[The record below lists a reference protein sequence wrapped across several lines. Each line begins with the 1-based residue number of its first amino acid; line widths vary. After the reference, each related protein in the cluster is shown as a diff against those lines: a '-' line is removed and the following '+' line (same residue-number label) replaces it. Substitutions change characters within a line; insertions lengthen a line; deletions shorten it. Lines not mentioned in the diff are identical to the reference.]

1 MPTIKINGTSYEV
14 ESGLTLIQAC
24 DLLGIEIPRF
34 CYHEKLAIAGNCRM
48 CLVELKG
55 ANKPVPSCSQE
66 LVDGMEFIT
75 KGDNIDNIR
84 KGILEFILINHPLD
98 CPICDQGGECD
109 LQDQTIKYGLDKS
122 RYIYEKRAVK
132 DKDLGPLVKTVMTR
146 CIACTRCIRFTDEVC
161 GTYELGGL
169 NRGENIEISNYISKT
184 LTSELS
190 GNLVDICPV
199 GALTN
204 KQYAF
209 KGRPWELKHTDTIDV
224 LDATGSNIR
233 VDTLGLSVARIL
245 PRINEEI
252 NEEWL
257 GDKSR
262 YICDSL
268 HIQRLD
274 TPLIKVGNKFKEAS
288 WDEAFN
294 LIFQEIS
301 KLESQQISAIAGDFA
316 DVESMFLLKEMLLS
330 LGSTQV
336 EANQDNTIFDVTN
349 RTSYLFN
356 TTIKNIEKADS
367 ILLIGVNPKIESPI
381 INHKIRK
388 RYLQGGCKIGVIGN
402 SISLNYKYTHIGE
415 NINAIQDLIQD
426 KNPFSQLLSKSN
438 YPLVILGR
446 SVFHKDIYSHTSYLI
461 NQLINKFKVIKE
473 GYNGYNVLHTKA
485 ANVGAL
491 DIGFTQ
497 SNIFKT
503 MEDIL
508 KDAKVNNIKF
518 IWSLGADEVDY
529 SNLKNTFIV
538 YQGSH
543 GDVGAKF
550 ASVILPSSLWLE
562 KDSTYIN
569 TEGRIQSTNKSLP
582 LLGLAKEDWKII
594 RAFSNYL
601 KTPLPYNNLS
611 QIRDSLV
618 KRFAFFNSYN
628 TPPEQ
633 NFNTEIFNSN
643 FIKEGEIKN
652 VFFNNN
658 LDNYYVSDSLSR
670 HSVALNQC
678 NKLINKH
685 HQESTKK
692 ESL

>member
-1 MPTIKINGTSYEV
+1 
-14 ESGLTLIQAC
+14 
-24 DLLGIEIPRF
+24 
-34 CYHEKLAIAGNCRM
+34 
-48 CLVELKG
+48 
-55 ANKPVPSCSQE
+55 
-66 LVDGMEFIT
+66 
-75 KGDNIDNIR
+75 
-84 KGILEFILINHPLD
+84 
-98 CPICDQGGECD
+98 
-109 LQDQTIKYGLDKS
+109 
-122 RYIYEKRAVK
+122 
-132 DKDLGPLVKTVMTR
+132 MTR

>member
-14 ESGLTLIQAC
+14 ESGLTLIQVC

-34 CYHEKLAIAGNCRM
+34 CYHEKLGVAGNCRM

-66 LVDGMEFIT
+66 LVDGMEFVT
-75 KGDNIDNIR
+75 NGENIDKIR

-122 RYIYEKRAVK
+122 RYIYEKRSVK

-146 CIACTRCIRFTDEVC
+146 CIACTRCIRFTDEIC

-233 VDTLGLSVARIL
+233 VDTLGVSVARIL

-268 HIQRLD
+268 NIQRLD
-274 TPLIKVGNKFKEAS
+274 TPLIKVGNKFQKAS
-288 WDEAFN
+288 WDEAFA
-294 LIFQEIS
+294 LIYKEIS
-301 KLESQQISAIAGDFA
+301 NLEGKEISAIAGDFA
-316 DVESMFLLKEMLLS
+316 DVESMFLLKKMLES
-330 LGSTQV
+330 LGSTQC
-336 EANQDNTIFDVTN
+336 EANQDNTIFDVN
-349 RTSYLFN
+349 SRTSYLFN
-356 TTIKNIEKADS
+356 TTIKDIQKADT

-388 RYLQGGCKIGVIGN
+388 RYLQGGCKVGLIGN
-402 SISLNYKYTHIGE
+402 AINLNYKYTHIGE
-415 NINAIQDLIQD
+415 NITAIEDLVNS
-426 KNPFSQLLSKSN
+426 KHPFSTSLEQAK
-438 YPLVILGR
+438 YPLIILGR
-446 SVFHKDIYSHTSYLI
+446 SVFHKDMYSHTSYLI
-461 NQLINKFKVIKE
+461 NELINKFKVIKE

-485 ANVGAL
+485 SNVGAL

-497 SNIFKT
+497 NNIFKT

-508 KDAKVNNIKF
+508 TGAKSNNIKF

-550 ASVILPSSLWLE
+550 ANVILPSSLWLE

-569 TEGRIQSTNKSLP
+569 TEGRIQSTNKALP

-594 RAFSNYL
+594 RAFSDYL
-601 KTPLPYNNLS
+601 KNPLPYNTLS
-611 QIRDSLV
+611 QIQETLIE
-618 KRFAFFNSYN
+618 KFPFFNHYN
-628 TPPEQ
+628 SLPQSDFNEKIFDT
-633 NFNTEIFNSN
+633 NFM
-643 FIKEGEIKN
+643 KQGEIKSE
-652 VFFNNN
+652 FFSNNI
-658 LDNYYVSDSLSR
+658 DSYYVSDSLSR
-670 HSVALNQC
+670 HSVVLNQC
-678 NKLINKH
+678 NKLNHKH
-685 HQESTKK
+685 HQESKK

>member
-485 ANVGAL
+485 SNVGAL

-497 SNIFKT
+497 NNIFKT

-508 KDAKVNNIKF
+508 KDAKANNIKF

>member
-146 CIACTRCIRFTDEVC
+146 CIACTRCIRFTDEIC

-209 KGRPWELKHTDTIDV
+209 KGRPWELKHTDTIDI

-461 NQLINKFKVIKE
+461 NQLINKFKFIKE

-633 NFNTEIFNSN
+633 NFNTEIFNSS

>member
-601 KTPLPYNNLS
+601 KTPLPYNTLS

-618 KRFAFFNSYN
+618 KRFSFFNSYN
-628 TPPEQ
+628 TTPEQ

>member
-146 CIACTRCIRFTDEVC
+146 CIACTRCIRFTDEIC

>member
-569 TEGRIQSTNKSLP
+569 TEGSIQSTNKSLP

-692 ESL
+692 ESV

>member
-402 SISLNYKYTHIGE
+402 SISLNYKYTHKKNFYFFYFLHIF
-415 NINAIQDLIQD
+415 LI
-426 KNPFSQLLSKSN
+426 S
-438 YPLVILGR
+438 
-446 SVFHKDIYSHTSYLI
+446 
-461 NQLINKFKVIKE
+461 
-473 GYNGYNVLHTKA
+473 
-485 ANVGAL
+485 
-491 DIGFTQ
+491 
-497 SNIFKT
+497 
-503 MEDIL
+503 
-508 KDAKVNNIKF
+508 
-518 IWSLGADEVDY
+518 W
-529 SNLKNTFIV
+529 
-538 YQGSH
+538 
-543 GDVGAKF
+543 
-550 ASVILPSSLWLE
+550 
-562 KDSTYIN
+562 
-569 TEGRIQSTNKSLP
+569 
-582 LLGLAKEDWKII
+582 
-594 RAFSNYL
+594 
-601 KTPLPYNNLS
+601 
-611 QIRDSLV
+611 
-618 KRFAFFNSYN
+618 
-628 TPPEQ
+628 
-633 NFNTEIFNSN
+633 
-643 FIKEGEIKN
+643 
-652 VFFNNN
+652 
-658 LDNYYVSDSLSR
+658 
-670 HSVALNQC
+670 
-678 NKLINKH
+678 
-685 HQESTKK
+685 
-692 ESL
+692 